1 LLPTPLDPNS
11 QFIGPPDCHM
21 DSAHLVELATILFV
35 ALGLTRN
42 TRCG

>member
-1 LLPTPLDPNS
+1 
-11 QFIGPPDCHM
+11 M